1 MTPLEPSWERRRLR
15 APCEDGETLAIPPL
29 ADMPAVVAKNREQ
42 ISTWDAELLGKP
54 LAEIRRLAREEV
66 LMAAE
71 RFTHQPDALA
81 RGCHDPSLA
90 RRAGADCPLI
100 VSGHQPELFHPGVWA
115 KNFVLDRLAK
125 ETGGIGLHLIVDN
138 DAVSST
144 RIAVPVG
151 SREAPRI
158 ESIPF
163 DIDAGSIPWE
173 EATLRDETLFRTFA
187 DRVSA
192 KLACWPLEPMLA
204 EIWPA
209 AIERLP
215 PMEHAAQVPPPRLS
229 DLLTIVRRAAE
240 RRLGLNNLELSISQL
255 CETESFAWF
264 VCSLLSD
271 PQRTHAVYNEVVAE
285 YRRVN
290 RVRNRQHP
298 VLDLGVRLAANPIT
312 CSPGPCGLVDSAP
325 FGNQPT
331 HKGSGYSGDWL
342 ESPFWIWR
350 AGDSRRGRLFVRAI
364 SSELQLANG
373 ETVIGSLPR
382 PVAGSAKS
390 TVAQLRA
397 LSSRGWKLRPRA
409 LTNTLFA
416 RVFLADAFLHG
427 IGGAKYDEMTDR
439 LIVRLFGL
447 TPPSF
452 LTVTATHRL
461 PLGGWEVAPSDVAA
475 LKHRLWDFDH
485 TPERHLSVDVSPSL
499 LPPGEGGQRPDEGRA
514 TSDIQSRNPLNAD
527 SSSAG
532 STPISELLAEKQ
544 RLIAEQ
550 LAQDSMDWHDPRR
563 ASRGENNQRRQRL
576 RAISQ
581 QLAQL
586 DRATRAKLT
595 AQRQAAETQLAA
607 NSVLLSREFSF
618 CLFSF
623 ECAKTLAKALIGQA

>member
-15 APCEDGETLAIPPL
+15 APREDGEMLAIPPL

-42 ISTWDAELLGKP
+42 IAKWDAQVLGKP
-54 LAEIRRLAREEV
+54 LADLRCLAREEV
-66 LMAAE
+66 LTAAE
-71 RFTHQPDALA
+71 RFTHQPDAPA
-81 RGCHDPSLA
+81 RSCDDPSLA
-90 RRAGADCPLI
+90 RRAGGDCPLI
-100 VSGHQPELFHPGVWA
+100 VSGHQPELFHSGVWA

-125 ETGGIGLHLIVDN
+125 STDGIGLHLIVDN

-163 DIDAGSIPWE
+163 DADAGSVPWE
-173 EATLRDETLFRTFA
+173 EAILRVETLFRTFA

-192 KLACWPLEPMLA
+192 ALACWPLEPMLS

-215 PMEHAAQVPPPRLS
+215 PVGHASSLPLPRLS
-229 DLLTIVRRAAE
+229 DLLTTVRREAE
-240 RRLGLNNLELSISQL
+240 RRLGLNNLELPISQL
-255 CETESFAWF
+255 CETESFTWF

-271 PQRTHAVYNEVVAE
+271 PQRTHTIYNEVVAE

-298 VLDLGVRLAANPIT
+298 VPDLSSRVGDT
-312 CSPGPCGLVDSAP
+312 D
-325 FGNQPT
+325 
-331 HKGSGYSGDWL
+331 GDWL

-350 AGDSRRGRLFVRAI
+350 AGDSRRGRLFVRLT

-373 ETVIGSLPR
+373 ETVIASLPR
-382 PVAGSAKS
+382 PAGGSAES

-409 LTNTLFA
+409 ITNTLFA

-439 LIVRLFGL
+439 LIARLFGV
-447 TPPSF
+447 TPPSY

-461 PLGGWEVAPSDVAA
+461 PLGGWNVTPSDVSA

-485 TPERHLSVDVSPSL
+485 TPERFITANWRAEGVNPPSETSKKNLEGLTLSARLEFAAL
-499 LPPGEGGQRPDEGRA
+499 L
-514 TSDIQSRNPLNAD
+514 T
-527 SSSAG
+527 
-532 STPISELLAEKQ
+532 EKQ

-550 LAQDSMDWHDPRR
+550 HVQDALGRHDPRR
-563 ASRGENNQRRQRL
+563 RAEGVNPPSESNADHLGGLTPSARLENNQRRRRL

-581 QLAQL
+581 HLAEL
-586 DRATRAKLT
+586 GSATRATLT
-595 AQRQAAETQLAA
+595 AQQQAAETQLAA
-607 NSVLLSREFSF
+607 NAILQNREFSF
-618 CLFSF
+618 CLFPSDRIGS
-623 ECAKTLAKALIGQA
+623 LAQGTSQET

>member
-1 MTPLEPSWERRRLR
+1 MTPLEPSWERRRLL
-15 APCEDGETLAIPPL
+15 APREDGGVLAIPDL
-29 ADMPAVVAKNREQ
+29 ADMPSAIAKNREQ
-42 ISTWDAELLGKP
+42 IATWNAQVLGKP
-54 LAEIRRLAREEV
+54 LAELRRLARDEV
-66 LMAAE
+66 LMAAK
-71 RFTHQPDALA
+71 RFVGQAS
-81 RGCHDPSLA
+81 SLPA
-90 RRAGADCPLI
+90 IQRQAGSLPHVPLI

-125 ETGGIGLHLIVDN
+125 ATGGLGLHLIVDN

-158 ESIPF
+158 EFIPF
-163 DIDAGSIPWE
+163 DADAGSVPWE

-192 KLACWPLEPMLA
+192 ALACWPLEPMLS
-204 EIWPA
+204 EIWPV
-209 AIERLP
+209 AIQCLP
-215 PMEHAAQVPPPRLS
+215 TVGHVSSLPLPRLS
-229 DLLTIVRRAAE
+229 DLLTTVRREAE
-240 RRLGLNNLELSISQL
+240 RRLGLNNLELPISRL

-271 PQRTHAVYNEVVAE
+271 PQRTHAIYNEVVVE

-298 VLDLGVRLAANPIT
+298 VPDLSSRV
-312 CSPGPCGLVDSAP
+312 
-325 FGNQPT
+325 
-331 HKGSGYSGDWL
+331 GDTDGGWL

-350 AGDSRRGRLFVRAI
+350 AGDSRRGRLFVRAT

-373 ETVIGSLPR
+373 ETVIASLPH
-382 PVAGSAKS
+382 PAASSAES

-439 LIVRLFGL
+439 LIARLFGV
-447 TPPSF
+447 TPPSY

-461 PLGGWEVAPSDVAA
+461 PLGGWNVTPSDVAA

-485 TPERHLSVDVSPSL
+485 TPERHLSVDLIPSL
-499 LPPGEGGQRPDEGRA
+499 LPPGEGGRRLDEGRA
-514 TSDIQSRNPLNAD
+514 TSDVPSQNPLDAD
-527 SSSAG
+527 SPSAR
-532 STPISELLAEKQ
+532 STSIAGWIPLPKGEGTGAMTVGVAELLAEKQ

-550 LAQDSMDWHDPRR
+550 HVQDALDRHDPRR
-563 ASRGENNQRRQRL
+563 ASRSKNNQRRRRL

-581 QLAQL
+581 HLTEL
-586 DRATRAKLT
+586 DSATRATLT
-595 AQRQAAETQLAA
+595 AQRYAAETQLAA
-607 NSVLLSREFSF
+607 NAVLQSREFSF
-618 CLFSF
+618 CLFPSDRVRF
-623 ECAKTLAKALIGQA
+623 LSQGPSQET